1 MAVEVA
7 EVVVAFAVA
16 VDVVAARHDQ
26 AARRQKAVQHFVA
39 LDHDLDHLFQL
50 SYFVFTYK

>member
-16 VDVVAARHDQ
+16 ADVVAEHHDQ

-39 LDHDLDHLFQL
+39 LDHDLDPLFQL